1 MISKISCLIWT
12 YLRMIIITVHLFTVL
27 DSLRRMFFNILLSAL
42 KLIKIYIF
50 LLSQLDIFSSHLYMT
65 FFFPF
70 TVVVTFTCKK

>member
-1 MISKISCLIWT
+1 MISKISWLIWT

-42 KLIKIYIF
+42 KLINIYIF

-65 FFFPF
+65 FFFSIHCSRNF
-70 TVVVTFTCKK
+70 HL